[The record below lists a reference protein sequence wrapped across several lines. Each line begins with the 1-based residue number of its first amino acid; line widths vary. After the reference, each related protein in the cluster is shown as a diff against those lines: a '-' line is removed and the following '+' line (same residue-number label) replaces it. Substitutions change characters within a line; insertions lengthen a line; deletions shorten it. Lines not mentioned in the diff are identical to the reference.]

1 MLKENKTVASH
12 LNITQEI
19 TADSLT
25 DDSER
30 RRYTRRAARW
40 RISLTTM
47 NKDVIHCR
55 TQDVSERGASVDC
68 HVNFRANTK
77 VLLEINSF
85 YNGVKKDFKI
95 LAEVKHTSIAKD
107 GFTLGLFFKDAS
119 ADTFDFF
126 RKYSEGTI

>member
-1 MLKENKTVASH
+1 MLEENKTIASQ
-12 LNITQEI
+12 LDQTQEI

-25 DDSER
+25 EGSER
-30 RRYTRRAARW
+30 RRFSRRAARW

-55 TQDVSERGASVDC
+55 TQDVSERGASVDS

-77 VLLEINSF
+77 VLLDINTF
-85 YNGVKKDFKI
+85 YNGTKRDFKI

-126 RKYSEGTI
+126 RKYSEGLI